1 MSDFPTNSVV
11 SASLFNRLPGLM
23 FTSHIVSCFFGI
35 LIRSEAFRRI
45 NMKKPFGIIIG
56 VVLTLV
62 GVAPA
67 GATGGVAISSGGM
80 KITAR
85 AKGDCAKTPTTILI
99 TDSTTSC
106 TIEVIVTPKKRYVD
120 VSVLV
125 PLSSTS
131 VYFPSWIENEGKVRL
146 SAKGRG
152 VVTVKKTRGDC
163 VVVSGTERV
172 IAQVT
177 NARERSGSFTNAAKS
192 TPITVTYQQREPALG
207 GCFGTL
213 TNN

>member
-1 MSDFPTNSVV
+1 
-11 SASLFNRLPGLM
+11 
-23 FTSHIVSCFFGI
+23 
-35 LIRSEAFRRI
+35 
-45 NMKKPFGIIIG
+45 MKKPFGIVIG

-67 GATGGVAISSGGM
+67 SATGGAAISSGGM
-80 KITAR
+80 KITAL

-106 TIEVIVTPKKRYVD
+106 TIEVRVTPTKRYVD

-131 VYFPSWIENEGKVRL
+131 FYFPSWIENEGKVRL

-163 VVVSGTERV
+163 VVVSGTARV

-177 NARERSGSFTNAAKS
+177 NAKQYGGSFTNAAKS
-192 TPITVTYQQREPALG
+192 TPITVTYQQSEPALG